1 MMVFAMSSCT
11 ENSPTKASAQGFKG
25 IDKSPMD
32 AVWYPRDYKVLDK
45 LVKITYGRPQLRER
59 KLEMLAPAGK
69 IWRTGANE
77 ATEITFFKNVTF
89 GGKEVKAGTYA
100 FFTIPSETEWILIL
114 NTAKNAWGDYTYK
127 ETEDVIRVKGVVSK
141 SETPIEVFSI
151 ALEGEEGN
159 VNMHLGWANTV
170 VTVPIKL

>member
-1 MMVFAMSSCT
+1 
-11 ENSPTKASAQGFKG
+11 
-25 IDKSPMD
+25 
-32 AVWYPRDYKVLDK
+32 
-45 LVKITYGRPQLRER
+45 
-59 KLEMLAPAGK
+59 ML
-69 IWRTGANE
+69 
-77 ATEITFFKNVTF
+77 
-89 GGKEVKAGTYA
+89 
-100 FFTIPSETEWILIL
+100 FFTIPGETEWILIL